1 MDKIYVS
8 QDEENKLFR
17 WRDEHKNLVRN
28 YKASTKKVKY
38 ILLYETNNPIIITVI
53 DSGEAR
59 VDFTITRQGKRLD
72 SFCYDRYKMTVNE
85 KWYALKEPKAVKEA
99 KSAGRQEAISIH
111 ASTQA
116 LLNYRQRIEVD
127 KKQEFRET
135 VAKMVERIEDKERK
149 KNKNNIIKIS
159 DIIYTPVETSTRGF
173 RNYTKPTR
181 EISVRGHYRHYRS
194 GKTIWIDEYKKNAG
208 KDKKSKK
215 YDLDL

>member
-1 MDKIYVS
+1 MDKIYIS
-8 QDEENKLFR
+8 QDEENKLFQ

-28 YKASTKKVKY
+28 YKASIKKVKY
-38 ILLYETNNPIIITVI
+38 ILLDETSNPVIITVI

-116 LLNYRQRIEVD
+116 LLNHRQRIEVD
-127 KKQEFRET
+127 RGQETREDVESIVEKVQNREKTQKK
-135 VAKMVERIEDKERK
+135 D
-149 KNKNNIIKIS
+149 NIIKIS
-159 DIIYTPVETSTRGF
+159 DIIYTPAEAHTRGF

>member
-1 MDKIYVS
+1 MDKIYIS
-8 QDEENKLFR
+8 QDGENKLFR

-72 SFCYDRYKMTVNE
+72 SFRYDRYKMTVNE
-85 KWYALKEPKAVKEA
+85 KWYALKEPKSIEEV

-116 LLNYRQRIEVD
+116 LLNHRQRIEVD
-127 KKQEFRET
+127 KTQEFRET
-135 VAKMVERIEDKERK
+135 VTRIVERIEDKERRQK
-149 KNKNNIIKIS
+149 KDNIIRIS
-159 DIIYTPVETSTRGF
+159 DIIYTPVEASTRGF
-173 RNYTKPTR
+173 RSYTKPTR

-194 GKTIWIDEYKKNAG
+194 GKTIWIEEYKKNAG
-208 KDKKSKK
+208 KDKKPKK
-215 YDLDL
+215 YNMGL